1 VRAFICRGFLAIAT
15 SAAALTGAPAAHA
28 DGGDLLMAEVL
39 FRDGRDLLAHKD
51 YVRACPKLAESYRLD
66 PATGTL
72 LALALCH
79 EGQGKLA
86 SAWGEYVD
94 AASRSRVERRPD
106 RESAARARA
115 ADLGSK
121 YSTLTI
127 VLGDGTAVPGL
138 EIRRNGAV
146 VAPAWLGTAIPVD
159 GGTITVDAAAPGHP
173 SWRIQVAIAGVGD
186 HQTLV
191 VPSLDAPA
199 APVRTP
205 APPAAPTPAP
215 RAVATPAPA
224 PEPPPSETV
233 AAAPPPATPFMP
245 PPSAAPVTSPT
256 EAPSPPLATPGFVG
270 HRGLTPLQVGGV
282 VLTAVGVAGA
292 GVGAAFGIVA
302 MQKNHDSHSQCVGD
316 LCTDAGK
323 QSRKDAMTAGNVATA
338 AIIAGPVVAAVGV
351 ALIVLGRHGEAP
363 ATPASIQALPMVGPG
378 IVGGTLGGVF

>member
-1 VRAFICRGFLAIAT
+1 VRAFVCTGVLAIAT
-15 SAAALTGAPAAHA
+15 FAAALTGARAARA

-39 FRDGRDLLAHKD
+39 FRDGRDLLAHKE
-51 YVRACPKLAESYRLD
+51 YARACPKLAESYRLD

-115 ADLGSK
+115 ADLGFR

-127 VLGDGTAVPGL
+127 VLGDAAAVPGL

-159 GGTITVDAAAPGHP
+159 GGTITIDAAAPGHP
-173 SWRIQVAIAGVGD
+173 SWRTQVAIAGFGD

-199 APVRTP
+199 APMRTP
-205 APPAAPTPAP
+205 APPSPPP

-224 PEPPPSETV
+224 PEPSQNQTIEATSPSPAAVTRPPSV
-233 AAAPPPATPFMP
+233 AAVPSPNEAAPPPVATP
-245 PPSAAPVTSPT
+245 V
-256 EAPSPPLATPGFVG
+256 LVG

-292 GVGAAFGIVA
+292 AVGGAFGIVA
-302 MQKNHDSHSQCVGD
+302 LQKNNDSRSQCVGD

-323 QSRKDAMTAGNVATA
+323 RSRKDAITAGNVATA

-363 ATPASIQALPMVGPG
+363 ATPASIEALPMVGPG